1 MERERENKGGSD
13 CLTNKQRNR
22 GEKTFLK
29 ILRSGFISTA
39 GLHPAASTC
48 GGTCLRVRDWRGPK
62 LRRLYPYTF
71 AMFSGR
77 EAGAKDEKR
86 RQKRNN

>member
-1 MERERENKGGSD
+1 MKRERENKGGSD
-13 CLTNKQRNR
+13 CLTNKQTE

-39 GLHPAASTC
+39 GPHPAAAPA

-62 LRRLYPYTF
+62 LRCLYPYTF
-71 AMFSGR
+71 AMFWGR

-86 RQKRNN
+86 RQKRNR